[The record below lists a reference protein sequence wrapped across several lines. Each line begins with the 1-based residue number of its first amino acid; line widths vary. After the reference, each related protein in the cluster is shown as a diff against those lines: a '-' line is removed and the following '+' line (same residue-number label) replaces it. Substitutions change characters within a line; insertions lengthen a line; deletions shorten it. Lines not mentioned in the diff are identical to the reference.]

1 MSKSMDIQSEGTTPS
16 EQWDYMNKKDKGLL
30 LGRRFH
36 SKKHAEFRM
45 NALSKQRQQALSE
58 DQAQNQ
64 HPLPLPLDAQSD
76 HGQIAEIDA
85 EVDVDIDNAVGL
97 PMAMPEVLLPNDNF
111 GTEKLISLSLSES
124 TLVRD
129 VMLEIARLADLN
141 IFIDPEIDSSVLL
154 QMKDRPLDE
163 VIRAISE
170 TAHLRYS
177 INNEIIYV
185 EKDTP
190 TSKHY
195 FVDFLNITR
204 STKGSFDISTKVLSG
219 GGGGGGEG
227 GISSGSESAISAE
240 YKGNLWESLEQNLKL
255 IFDKAT
261 SGEDEYYAINKEA
274 GVITVRARDCLQ
286 KCVQDYLDKVRL
298 ISSAQVLIEAKIV
311 EVSLS
316 DEFRAGVNWSYT
328 ATQPSGA
335 EAKTTVEMSNKP
347 KLGTQKAS
355 NFNFKLKP
363 VLSGGTLEMG
373 LDLLAEFGKVKTIS
387 SPRLHA
393 INNQQAVLT
402 FAKNHV
408 YFKLDIKE
416 ESTTKDSSS
425 VTKKDVTVNSTPN
438 TVPIGAILMIQPSIN
453 LETQEVTLSVR
464 PTLSRITQQVSD
476 PAVEYI
482 VATKDKKISSLF
494 PVVEVRELDSMLKIR
509 SGDVMLIGGLIEHR
523 DEQFEAGIPILKDF
537 PLFGNLFKVRQ
548 RIGRAVETVILLKAT
563 IISPSGSGVEVYSD
577 YKFL

>member
-1 MSKSMDIQSEGTTPS
+1 MDVQSEGTTPN
-16 EQWDYMNKKDKGLL
+16 EQWDCLNKKGKGLL

-36 SKKHAEFRM
+36 SKKHAEFCM
-45 NALSKQRQQALSE
+45 NALSKQSQQAVLSE

-64 HPLPLPLDAQSD
+64 HPLALPLDAQSD
-76 HGQIAEIDA
+76 HGQIAEIDV
-85 EVDVDIDNAVGL
+85 EVDVDIDNAPGL
-97 PMAMPEVLLPNDNF
+97 PMAMPEVFLPNDNL

-141 IFIDPEIDSSVLL
+141 IFIDPEIDDSVLL

-163 VIRAISE
+163 VMRAISE
-170 TAHLRYS
+170 GAHLRYS

-190 TSKHY
+190 ISKHY
-195 FVDFLNITR
+195 FIDFLNITR

-219 GGGGGGEG
+219 SGGDSAG
-227 GISSGSESAISAE
+227 GINSGSESSISAE

-255 IFDKAT
+255 IFDART
-261 SGEDEYYAINKEA
+261 SSEDEYYAINKEA
-274 GVITVRARDCLQ
+274 GVITVRARDCVQ

-347 KLGTQKAS
+347 TLGTQKAS

-416 ESTTKDSSS
+416 EDTTKDSNS
-425 VTKKDVTVNSTPN
+425 VTKKEITVNSTAN

-453 LETQEVTLSVR
+453 LETQEITLSVR

-494 PVVEVRELDSMLKIR
+494 PVVEVRELDSMLKIK

-523 DEQFEAGIPILKDF
+523 DEQFETGIPILKDF

-548 RIGRAVETVILLKAT
+548 KIGRAVETVILLKAT
-563 IISPSGSGVEVYSD
+563 IISPSGGGVEVYSD
-577 YKFL
+577 YKLL